1 MKKKPI
7 SLSVFLASVALMF
20 NSAIAAPVNINQAN
34 AAEIATA
41 LNGIGLKKAEAIV
54 AYREQV
60 GAFTSIEQLVEVKG
74 IGEKM
79 VSKIQQDILLE
90 TP

>member
-1 MKKKPI
+1 MKKHLV
-7 SLSVFLASVALMF
+7 SLSTILASMALMF
-20 NSAIAAPVNINQAN
+20 NAALAAPVNINQAD
-34 AAEIATA
+34 ATEIAAA

-54 AYREQV
+54 AYRDQY

-90 TP
+90 KP

>member
-1 MKKKPI
+1 MKKKLI
-7 SLSVFLASVALMF
+7 SLSLFLFSLAFIF
-20 NSAIAAPVNINQAN
+20 NPVIAAPVNINQAN
-34 AAEIATA
+34 ADEIATA
-41 LNGIGLKKAEAIV
+41 LKGIGLKKAEAIV

-90 TP
+90 NP